1 MRAPE
6 FLKAGLGH
14 MEDRAATYDKPQGE
28 RSMGMTVALVNVLL
42 AEKLREPLSEED
54 GWNFMEL
61 LKLVRS
67 KQGQFKADN
76 YEDRAAYAGLAG
88 EAGYLDRSI
97 SGTPPA
103 PAGQDCT
110 DISIGRPGK
119 ALDVRLGM
127 ALDGDEEVAT
137 VAIEQDGKRVS
148 LKFQSST
155 EAARIADALLGF
167 APYAVAVSREGGH
180 DD

>member
-28 RSMGMTVALVNVLL
+28 RSMGMTVALLNVLL

-67 KQGQFKADN
+67 KQGEFKADN
-76 YEDRAAYAGLAG
+76 YEDRSAYAGLAG
-88 EAGYLDRSI
+88 EAAFDDRR
-97 SGTPPA
+97 PKA
-103 PAGQDCT
+103 ADQDT
-110 DISIGRPGK
+110 IFIEAHNPQGGRP
-119 ALDVRLGM
+119 
-127 ALDGDEEVAT
+127 
-137 VAIEQDGKRVS
+137 
-148 LKFQSST
+148 
-155 EAARIADALLGF
+155 
-167 APYAVAVSREGGH
+167 
-180 DD
+180 